1 MLGRNTDEEHGHP
14 GRASPAHSMSSQENE
29 MMGQATRCVR
39 KFAPE
44 GRKKM
49 RRTDNGHITACKISD
64 ANPNEMIA
72 SWSGDH
78 IYSFD
83 LVRSPDARE
92 QKRRSGSASISER
105 GKGKVRES
113 GIESASGKSKIR
125 LHRLK
130 QQQGVQSRDMQRSV
144 RTRMVTWH
152 FA

>member
-1 MLGRNTDEEHGHP
+1 MLGRNIDEERGSP
-14 GRASPAHSMSSQENE
+14 GRTFPANSMSSQENE
-29 MMGQATRCVR
+29 VMGQATHCVR

-83 LVRSPDARE
+83 LARSPDARE
-92 QKRRSGSASISER
+92 GEAKNVNTSMS
-105 GKGKVRES
+105 GKGKGKIRES
-113 GIESASGKSKIR
+113 GNRKRKRKKQESTTSLEQAMTGSKSRRAK
-125 LHRLK
+125 
-130 QQQGVQSRDMQRSV
+130 
-144 RTRMVTWH
+144 
-152 FA
+152 